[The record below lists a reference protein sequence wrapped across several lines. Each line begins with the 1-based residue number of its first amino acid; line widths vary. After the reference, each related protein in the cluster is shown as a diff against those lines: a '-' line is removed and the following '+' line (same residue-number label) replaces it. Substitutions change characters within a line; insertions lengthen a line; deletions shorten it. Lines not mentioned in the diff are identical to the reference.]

1 MLARSLD
8 ELFVYRKS
16 LNAAAAVSAILER
29 RAVRRDGP
37 LCKQLGSASA
47 AVAANIAEGFG
58 QQSDRQFAKY
68 LFIARGSS
76 HEMRAHLIIAHSR
89 SYLEDA
95 ELRDLSSKYEEIA
108 KMLTG
113 LIKYLVT
120 SDRPQCG

>member
-1 MLARSLD
+1 MLARSLE
-8 ELFVYRKS
+8 ELLVYRKS
-16 LNAAAAVSAILER
+16 LTASAAISAILER
-29 RAVRRDGP
+29 RKVRWDHP
-37 LCKQLGSASA
+37 LRKQMGSAAA

-68 LFIARGSS
+68 LFVARGSS
-76 HEMRAHLIIAHSR
+76 HEMRAHLVIAHSR

-113 LIKYLVT
+113 LIKYLVA
-120 SDRPQCG
+120 SDRPQRG

>member
-1 MLARSLD
+1 M
-8 ELFVYRKS
+8 
-16 LNAAAAVSAILER
+16 
-29 RAVRRDGP
+29 
-37 LCKQLGSASA
+37 GSAA
-47 AVAANIAEGFG
+47 GAVAANIAEGFG

-76 HEMRAHLIIAHSR
+76 HEMRAHLMIAHSR

-113 LIKYLVT
+113 LIKYLIA
-120 SDRPQCG
+120 SDRQQRG